1 MSKVIITGGAGF
13 IGSHLVDELIKLG
26 HQVIVIDNFSTG
38 KKENLTKSKNKILL
52 INESLSIDRDLLK
65 AYTKQLVDTDYIYH
79 LAALPRI
86 ERSIDDPLGTHRAN
100 VAGTLV
106 ALELA
111 RKLKIKRFIYTSS
124 SSIYGIQKRLPLK
137 ESFTPNPQNPYAYQ
151 KLMGEYYCKIYS
163 QTYNLPV
170 VIFRLFNVYGSR
182 MLSKGSYKLVLT
194 KWLEQKK
201 ANQPLII
208 YGSGNQTRDFTYITD
223 TVRGLIQGMVLNS
236 NHHYDILN
244 IGGGKQISVKYL
256 AKFFKQPVEYSP
268 ARPFEEKFKQADISK
283 AKKELNWVPIVSIK
297 EGVLKLLQHYGV
309 KKIYQHQN

>member
-13 IGSHLVDELIKLG
+13 IGSHLVDKLVELG
-26 HQVIVIDNFSTG
+26 HQVIVIDDFSTG
-38 KKENLTKSKNKILL
+38 KKGNLKKSKNKILL
-52 INESLSIDRDLLK
+52 INESLSIDRDLFK
-65 AYTKQLVDTDYIYH
+65 AYTTQLIDTDYIYH

-100 VAGTLV
+100 VEGMLAG
-106 ALELA
+106 LELA
-111 RKLKIKRFIYTSS
+111 KKLKVKRFIYTSS
-124 SSIYGIQKRLPLK
+124 SSVYGVQKRLPLR

-163 QTYNLPV
+163 QIYNLPI

-182 MLSKGSYKLVLT
+182 MLSKGSYKLVFT

-201 ANQPLII
+201 ANQPLTI

-223 TVRGLIQGMVLNS
+223 AVSGLIKGMVLNQKY
-236 NHHYDILN
+236 HFDILN

-256 AKFFKQPVEYSP
+256 AKFFNHPVEYLP
-268 ARPFEEKFKQADISK
+268 ARPFEEKFKQADTSK
-283 AKKELNWVPIVSIK
+283 AKRLLGWSPKISIEKGINNLLNFYK
-297 EGVLKLLQHYGV
+297 YGF
-309 KKIYQHQN
+309 N